1 MNADPRRSLI
11 SREIKDRDET
21 IVRLKHEIDEENL
34 AVREL
39 RRCADEQNAV
49 EILRVQVAQD
59 LETLEQMVTDN
70 SFLLQKH
77 DVVPSVEVRGA
88 EIRELSD
95 AMEDVVRRTA
105 EKAELAQGRYDDSDN
120 KWQSIKNEYSKEN
133 ALLLNTR
140 QNLESRKAMLS
151 DLLASGRGVQRINQI
166 VRAIRSFE
174 HSQGLG
180 ETVGTDVEPQ
190 RLLEYMTERIGELT
204 LEEDRLESISRTIKK
219 LRKLSQE
226 KDEFGNVT
234 DIVCPCCTRSMG

>member
-105 EKAELAQGRYDDSDN
+105 EKAEH
-120 KWQSIKNEYSKEN
+120 
-133 ALLLNTR
+133 LLC
-140 QNLESRKAMLS
+140 
-151 DLLASGRGVQRINQI
+151 RG
-166 VRAIRSFE
+166 
-174 HSQGLG
+174 
-180 ETVGTDVEPQ
+180 
-190 RLLEYMTERIGELT
+190 
-204 LEEDRLESISRTIKK
+204 
-219 LRKLSQE
+219 
-226 KDEFGNVT
+226 
-234 DIVCPCCTRSMG
+234 